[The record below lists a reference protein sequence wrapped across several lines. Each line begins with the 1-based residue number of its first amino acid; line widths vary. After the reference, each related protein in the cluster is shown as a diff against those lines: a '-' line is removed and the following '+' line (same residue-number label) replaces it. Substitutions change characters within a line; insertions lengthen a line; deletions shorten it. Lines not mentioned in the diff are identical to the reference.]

1 MITNELLKYVD
12 KSTPIEARLAAAN
25 LPKELTS
32 ADQLTVTYYLTKD
45 EDPGVKKAA
54 DTTLR
59 NFPMVSLISALTELV
74 DPLVIKEVA
83 RVYEGDDT
91 IIMMCAL
98 NTKADEVFIM
108 EVALKGSEAVV
119 TALIEESDRV
129 QKNPGVLE
137 AIKKNPYVP
146 QSIIQTASEMIDG
159 TYVKPEKTFEA
170 GYDNDDKQN
179 LNKMIQVMTIG
190 EKIKFAMT
198 GNKEARGIFL
208 KEANKMIIAATLKNP
223 RITEDEIMQLALTKG
238 TSDDTLRQIARGK
251 EWMKNYQ
258 IKHALVTNAKT
269 PITISMTLINQLYLH
284 DLKKLAKSKNVPGVI
299 ANAAKRVSQT
309 KRQ

>member
-12 KSTPIEARLAAAN
+12 KATPVEDRIKAAN
-25 LPKELTS
+25 LPEELTP
-32 ADQLTVTYYLTKD
+32 AHQLTVTYYLTKD
-45 EDPGVKKAA
+45 ENPQVKKAA
-54 DTTLR
+54 DATLR
-59 NFPMVSLISALTELV
+59 SFPTLQLMSALTEVV

-83 RVYEGDDT
+83 SAYEGDDT

-98 NTKADEVFIM
+98 NTQADEVFVM

-119 TALIEESDRV
+119 TALIEESDRF
-129 QKNPGVLE
+129 QKNPSILE

-146 QSIIQTASEMIDG
+146 ASIIQTATEMISG
-159 TYVKPEKTFEA
+159 TYVKPEQALETS
-170 GYDNDDKQN
+170 YDNNDETN
-179 LNKMIQVMTIG
+179 INKMIQTMTIG

-238 TSDDTLRQIARGK
+238 TSDDTLRQISRGK

-258 IKHALVTNAKT
+258 IKYALVTNAKT
-269 PITISMTLINQLYLH
+269 PITISMSLINQLYLH
-284 DLKKLAKSKNVPGVI
+284 DLKKLAKSKSIPSVI
-299 ANAAKRVSQT
+299 AATAKKVSQT
-309 KRQ
+309 KKQ